1 MNEVGLLGLQMGSP
15 RELEQQG
22 VKGRKGR
29 AEGPEP
35 RVQVV
40 RGLRGLGP
48 QGLSSVSLWWAWLTA
63 GLINSR
69 AQAAALGERPGFGVQ
84 TLGSLLDS
92 GFHVYL

>member
-40 RGLRGLGP
+40 RGLRGLGL
-48 QGLSSVSLWWAWLTA
+48 Q
-63 GLINSR
+63 
-69 AQAAALGERPGFGVQ
+69 
-84 TLGSLLDS
+84 
-92 GFHVYL
+92 